1 MKRLLTIL
9 VLAMSSPMILLQP
22 AFAQFG
28 FGGIVFDPKNF
39 AENVLTAARTLRQIN
54 NQVAQIQNEIRM
66 LENQARHLE
75 SLPDSIAAEIK
86 ERLLTIDELIRT
98 AQGIAYEVDAI
109 EGQYETIYRE
119 SYGDNPPPAPVIVQ
133 EARMAWQQ
141 SRQGYIHALQVQ
153 ASVVSNV
160 RVDIAQLET
169 VVGQSQAAVGSLQ
182 AVQAGNQIAAL
193 NAEQLMQM
201 QELLV
206 AQYRAEALERSRLI
220 AEEERGRAR
229 FRRFMGDDESAYRP
243 DTKDGS

>member
-54 NQVAQIQNEIRM
+54 NQD
-66 LENQARHLE
+66 QARHLE

-193 NAEQLMQM
+193 NAADAGITRRPIPRRS
-201 QELLV
+201 V
-206 AQYRAEALERSRLI
+206 RAVSS
-220 AEEERGRAR
+220 
-229 FRRFMGDDESAYRP
+229 DC
-243 DTKDGS
+243 

>member
-9 VLAMSSPMILLQP
+9 VLALSSPLLLSHP
-22 AFAQFG
+22 ALAQFG
-28 FGGIVFDPKNF
+28 FGGIVFDPRNF

-86 ERLLTIDELIRT
+86 ERLLTIDGLIRT

-243 DTKDGS
+243 DTQDGS